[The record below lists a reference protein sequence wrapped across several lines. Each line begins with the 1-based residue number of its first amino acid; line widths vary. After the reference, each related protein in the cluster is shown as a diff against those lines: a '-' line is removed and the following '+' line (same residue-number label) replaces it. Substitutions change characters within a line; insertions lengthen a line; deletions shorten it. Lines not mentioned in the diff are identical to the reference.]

1 MGFSADWVKWVKQCI
16 TTVSYSV
23 NLNGESLP
31 YFKPSRGIR
40 QGDPLSP
47 YLFIIV
53 ANVLSYMMRKAI
65 AEDKIHGIK
74 LNRTCPTLSHLLFA
88 DDSIFFLD
96 CSVRECQ
103 NLSTILHH
111 YYYASGQAVNLNKS
125 GLFFSKGCPNN
136 LRRNMV
142 SVLRIPEIAKT
153 GKYLGIPSDWGSSKK
168 DMFAWILGRVN
179 SKLES
184 WKDNLLSRA
193 GKEILLKA
201 VVQTIPQYAMSI
213 FRIPI
218 SIIKAIERKIAT
230 FWWRSSNKNSAL
242 H

>member
-153 GKYLGIPSDWGSSKK
+153 GKYLGIPLDWGSSKK
-168 DMFAWILGRVN
+168 ICSLGYWAG
-179 SKLES
+179 STQS
-184 WKDNLLSRA
+184 WKV
-193 GKEILLKA
+193 G
-201 VVQTIPQYAMSI
+201 
-213 FRIPI
+213 RII
-218 SIIKAIERKIAT
+218 CFQELEKRFFSKR
-230 FWWRSSNKNSAL
+230 
-242 H
+242 